1 MINDEIYT
9 FQLPGLPGQPG
20 AGGGPPPLRG
30 NEEVRVAPTD
40 QLNVQ
45 ELTPY
50 DVKKGVVHGVKHGSF
65 CDVPKPSTFPFLSVQ
80 KCQNFCVPHETF
92 KNPSSDQFDADNLE
106 DN

>member
-40 QLNVQ
+40 QLNV
-45 ELTPY
+45 EEPTPY
-50 DVKKGVVHGVKHGSF
+50 DVKRG
-65 CDVPKPSTFPFLSVQ
+65 
-80 KCQNFCVPHETF
+80 
-92 KNPSSDQFDADNLE
+92 
-106 DN
+106 